1 MLGTSN
7 NKQGILSYIKVKLRR
22 LILGA
27 PPAQPSPPHPMRK
40 QRERKNG
47 GDEEVKGEPKRFVA
61 IAGGGCGVQAEKK
74 LGRKTAEIPRE
85 DEE

>member
-1 MLGTSN
+1 
-7 NKQGILSYIKVKLRR
+7 
-22 LILGA
+22 
-27 PPAQPSPPHPMRK
+27 MRK